1 MAAAGENTTGT
12 SSDAEDQPDGS
23 NAFTR
28 PSTQARTNQAVEHDQ
43 SGGVFRSNAIR
54 AFGQHANEQGG
65 GNNPDIG
72 SARRPFRQ
80 QENEE
85 GGGNHPEPGVAR
97 RTFRQQA
104 NEQGGGN
111 NPKNGAARIRQ
122 PVGQGPEAY
131 VISTIS
137 KTLSVKG
144 NLENLPASVAVGSDS
159 STVNILLEP
168 LDGLAISGKRRSYQ
182 KNIAVYGNKI
192 LAAERF

>member
-28 PSTQARTNQAVEHDQ
+28 PSTQ
-43 SGGVFRSNAIR
+43 G